1 MDIVSI
7 TKLKM
12 GVWIENDY
20 SLLVAGVE
28 YVFKERELALT
39 SNEKGFGQVKM
50 GW

>member
-1 MDIVSI
+1 
-7 TKLKM
+7 M
-12 GVWIENDY
+12 GVWVEIDY

-28 YVFKERELALT
+28 YAFKVRELALS